1 MDAPERS
8 SLPGGPV
15 RPTARAISAHR
26 PLGGHG
32 PELSGGLLR
41 DWQARSRDVS
51 LPMALS
57 HLRTAGNMENLRLA
71 ASGDGGV
78 YRGPVFMDSDLYK
91 TLEAIGWE
99 QSRGTTAS
107 LSEFTEEAASLLE
120 KAQQPDGYLNSYV
133 QVTGQQRYTQL
144 ERSHELYCA
153 GHLLQAAVA
162 HARTG
167 GRPGSSTPRDG
178 SPITWPPRSSVRG
191 RGWMV
196 IPSSRPPSL
205 SCTARPGPS
214 STCGWPGS
222 SSTNAATG

>member
-1 MDAPERS
+1 MDAPERG

-26 PLGGHG
+26 PLGGRG

-51 LPMALS
+51 LPMALR

-99 QSRGTTAS
+99 QARGATAS
-107 LSEFTEEAASLLE
+107 LTEFTEEATSLLE

-167 GRPGSSTPRDG
+167 GPARLVDAARRFADHLASTFLGTREGLDG
-178 SPITWPPRSSVRG
+178 HPIIESGG
-191 RGWMV
+191 RV
-196 IPSSRPPSL
+196 EKRH
-205 SCTARPGPS
+205 
-214 STCGWPGS
+214 
-222 SSTNAATG
+222 